1 MTNIRYVYSFVCSR
15 VLISDRLFPNL
26 QKCAHSN
33 VVGMKIVY
41 ILNAPVMPFSKS
53 NFNWPVLIKILQ
65 FWWQQSPQWSQP
77 WDSCV
82 IHTQHTRTSF
92 WNIFF
97 NNNHNN
103 EATDGIV
110 LFIITTLILYFN
122 IRILQLWRQ
131 RSQWYS
137 CGIYILWNCLIGPS
151 GKLSEFV
158 CFISNHTDI

>member
-1 MTNIRYVYSFVCSR
+1 M
-15 VLISDRLFPNL
+15 
-26 QKCAHSN
+26 CAQQCGWN
-33 VVGMKIVY
+33 ENCRY

-158 CFISNHTDI
+158 FSLAITLIFKFPAFGIKILQLWR